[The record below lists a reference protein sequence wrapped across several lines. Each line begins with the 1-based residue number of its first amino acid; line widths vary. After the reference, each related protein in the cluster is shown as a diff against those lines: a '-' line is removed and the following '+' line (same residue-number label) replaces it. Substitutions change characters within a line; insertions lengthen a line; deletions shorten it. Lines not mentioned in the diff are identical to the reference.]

1 MLDLKEQIKDFKPVD
16 LSGLSSEDAL
26 YTESMRIAFTLYNKA
41 LKEINEGYRDL
52 AKNSLRKAV
61 THYPE
66 FGDAMIVLGICTF
79 VNGDRIGA
87 VRIFNAIKK
96 PDDRKRGMEILDRLA
111 SAPDYIPPRSAA
123 PLTPP
128 VPEER
133 NISPVY
139 EKPVFGKY
147 SEPVNPSNTTS
158 HTVQTDFIP
167 NEIRPASRTKEDE
180 NSVRP
185 RGVRSQYAG
194 SHRQELMR
202 KDQPEVPDA
211 KPYVRPS
218 VKQAL
223 ERSEQNTTKEEGSDA
238 VEKEP
243 TSSSVESVQT
253 VSGSIFGNNKILM
266 IIMILLAAFAI
277 LAGAAWMSA
286 SAENRKLQA
295 DLEKR
300 PTPAAAVWT
309 SSNL

>member
-87 VRIFNAIKK
+87 VRVFNAIKK

-111 SAPDYIPPRSAA
+111 SAPDYIPPRSAV

-133 NISPVY
+133 NVSPVY

-147 SEPVNPSNTTS
+147 SEPVNPSSTTS

-167 NEIRPASRTKEDE
+167 NEIRPASRTKDDE
-180 NSVRP
+180 NGARP

-211 KPYVRPS
+211 KSYVRSS
-218 VKQAL
+218 VKQVM
-223 ERSEQNTTKEEGSDA
+223 EREEQDAPGKEVPDS
-238 VEKEP
+238 VVKE
-243 TSSSVESVQT
+243 TDSSVEQVHSD
-253 VSGSIFGNNKILM
+253 SGIFGNNKIIM
-266 IIMILLAAFAI
+266 IIIILLAAFAI

-286 SAENRKLQA
+286 SAENRKLQS

-300 PTPAAAVWT
+300 PAPIGAVWT